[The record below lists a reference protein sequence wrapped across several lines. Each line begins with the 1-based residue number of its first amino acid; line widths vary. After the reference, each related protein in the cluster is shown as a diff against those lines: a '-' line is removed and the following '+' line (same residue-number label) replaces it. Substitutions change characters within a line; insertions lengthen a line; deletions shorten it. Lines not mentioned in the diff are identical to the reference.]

1 MIFQYSQVFQSTL
14 PRRERLCCLDAIIQ
28 LQDFNPRSREGSDC
42 TKLLSSKIWLNFNP
56 RSREGSDPVRVGE
69 ATWRQRFQSTLPR
82 RERHNHC
89 MTFCACHK
97 FQSTLPRRE
106 RPLPEDHFPDDAP
119 ISIHAPAKGATQKP
133 YSHNHMNF
141 NPRSRE
147 GSDPIIP
154 FKKLDSTEFQ
164 STLPRRERQLFVAV
178 KVWYPIFQSTLPRR
192 ERLEYFD
199 SPTVIPKISI
209 HAPAKGATNPSPSC
223 VASTNNFNPRSRE
236 GSDHRLANFGKSSH
250 ISIHAPAKGAT
261 PHGLAVCNLLA
272 IFQSTLPRRER
283 LFNSVCIIQLN
294 IFQSTLPRRE
304 RPVGQYFQ
312 HCTQKFQST
321 LPRRERP
328 IPHGFYLLSLYISIH
343 APAKGAT
350 HR

>member
-1 MIFQYSQVFQSTL
+1 MGLYN
-14 PRRERLCCLDAIIQ
+14 
-28 LQDFNPRSREGSDC
+28 FNPRSREGSD
-42 TKLLSSKIWLNFNP
+42 KLVGDLDYTVLNFNP
-56 RSREGSDPVRVGE
+56 RSREGSDWFH
-69 ATWRQRFQSTLPR
+69 TS
-82 RERHNHC
+82 
-89 MTFCACHK
+89 
-97 FQSTLPRRE
+97 
-106 RPLPEDHFPDDAP
+106 
-119 ISIHAPAKGATQKP
+119 
-133 YSHNHMNF
+133 
-141 NPRSRE
+141 NPTH
-147 GSDPIIP
+147 I
-154 FKKLDSTEFQ
+154 T
-164 STLPRRERQLFVAV
+164 
-178 KVWYPIFQSTLPRR
+178 IFQSTLPRR
-192 ERLEYFD
+192 ERLVQSQYSSEF
-199 SPTVIPKISI
+199 SKFQSTLPRRERHIPTVLPIPYNTISI

>member
-1 MIFQYSQVFQSTL
+1 MIFQYSQV
-14 PRRERLCCLDAIIQ
+14 
-28 LQDFNPRSREGSDC
+28 
-42 TKLLSSKIWLNFNP
+42 
-56 RSREGSDPVRVGE
+56 
-69 ATWRQRFQSTLPR
+69 
-82 RERHNHC
+82 
-89 MTFCACHK
+89 

-133 YSHNHMNF
+133 CHYSHNHMNF

-209 HAPAKGATNPSPSC
+209 HAPAKGATVYPPI
-223 VASTNNFNPRSRE
+223 
-236 GSDHRLANFGKSSH
+236 KQSH
-250 ISIHAPAKGAT
+250 SKISIHAPAKGAT
-261 PHGLAVCNLLA
+261 QLY
-272 IFQSTLPRRER
+272 LP
-283 LFNSVCIIQLN
+283 
-294 IFQSTLPRRE
+294 
-304 RPVGQYFQ
+304 
-312 HCTQKFQST
+312 
-321 LPRRERP
+321 
-328 IPHGFYLLSLYISIH
+328 
-343 APAKGAT
+343 
-350 HR
+350 